1 MKDVDDALIKAQL
14 QRAQSAAG
22 LPLWELQ
29 AQQDVKVFFRVDER
43 VSPAKFKPDPLVP
56 GGYLANSLTLR
67 AMKPLL
73 FVAGQDLD
81 ELADPQHCAC
91 GQEWDRQFWK
101 FCPFCARHS

>member
-1 MKDVDDALIKAQL
+1 MKNIDEALIKAQL
-14 QRAQSAAG
+14 LRAQSNAG
-22 LPLWELQ
+22 LPLWEMQ
-29 AQQDVKVFFRVDER
+29 TPEDVKVYFRVDESI
-43 VSPAKFKPDPLVP
+43 SPAKFKADPLVP

-67 AMKPLL
+67 AMKPHL

-91 GQEWDRQFWK
+91 GEEWDRQFWK